1 MILMKILI
9 SMLNCKDIN
18 RICVYYLYSS
28 FFENLSLIVTRIAA
42 LYFNSCFRNSILCHL
57 AIAMPNLGC
66 EFINFDSPDGG
77 AHVHGSVLHIGERC
91 LWGNY
96 YG

>member
-18 RICVYYLYSS
+18 RIYVYYLYIYICFNS
-28 FFENLSLIVTRIAA
+28 SLIVTRIVA
-42 LYFNSCFRNSILCHL
+42 LYINLCFRNSI
-57 AIAMPNLGC
+57 MPPSDCNTQ
-66 EFINFDSPDGG
+66 FRVRIYYFDLPDGG
-77 AHVHGSVLHIGERC
+77 AHVLGAVLHISERC

>member
-1 MILMKILI
+1 MKILI

-42 LYFNSCFRNSILCHL
+42 LYFNLCFRNSI
-57 AIAMPNLGC
+57 MPPSDCNAQ
-66 EFINFDSPDGG
+66 FRVRIFYFDSPDGG
-77 AHVHGSVLHIGERC
+77 AHVLGAVLYISERS